1 MTRVGI
7 LHPGAM
13 GAAVGAALVDSGH
26 DVLWASAGRSAAT
39 TERAAA
45 LRDTGSVDN
54 LLAESEVVLS
64 ICPPG
69 AAVDVARQAVG
80 FDGLYVDANAI
91 APATASEI
99 AALIGDG
106 FVDGGI
112 IGPPPHEAGTTRLY
126 LSGDRAGEAAALF
139 AGGRVDARITSD
151 ASALKMVYAAWTKG
165 TAALLLAVEQTAIA
179 TGVDADLRAEWA
191 ISQPTL
197 ADRLA
202 AAHTSADEKGW
213 RWVAEMHEI
222 AATFTA
228 AGQPGGFHEAAAE
241 VYESEPS

>member
-13 GAAVGAALVDSGH
+13 GAAVGATLVESGH
-26 DVLWASAGRSAAT
+26 DVRWASSGRSAAT
-39 TERAAA
+39 AERAAG
-45 LRDTGSVDN
+45 LRDAGSVDA

-64 ICPPG
+64 ICPPA
-69 AAVDVARQAVG
+69 AAVDVARRAGG
-80 FDGLYVDANAI
+80 FGGLYVDANAI
-91 APATASEI
+91 APATAATI
-99 AALIGDG
+99 AELIGDG

-112 IGPPPHEAGTTRLY
+112 IGPPPHRAGSTRLY
-126 LSGDRAGEAAALF
+126 LSGDEADRVAALF
-139 AGGRVDARITSD
+139 AGSRVDARVTSD

-191 ISQPTL
+191 ISQPAL
-197 ADRLA
+197 PDRLA
-202 AAHTSADEKGW
+202 AAQASADEKGW
-213 RWVAEMHEI
+213 RWVAEMREI
-222 AATFTA
+222 AKTFEA

-241 VYESEPS
+241 VYDSEPS